1 MDLNTPLDKI
11 FRLNPNQKEGLKKLK
26 LETVLDLLY
35 YFPVRYGDYSKL
47 SYIRN
52 LQKGDNVNIYA
63 TVKSIQAK
71 KTFKTKLTM
80 TEAVIEEVSGDTIKV
95 I

>member
-1 MDLNTPLDKI
+1 MNLTTPLNKV
-11 FRLNPNQKEGLKKLK
+11 FRLSPNQKDGLKKLK
-26 LETVLDLLY
+26 LESVSDLLY
-35 YFPVRYGDYSKL
+35 YFPVRYGDFSKL
-47 SYIRN
+47 SYIRD

-63 TVKSIQAK
+63 TVKSIRAR
-71 KTFKTKLTM
+71 KTFQTKLTM